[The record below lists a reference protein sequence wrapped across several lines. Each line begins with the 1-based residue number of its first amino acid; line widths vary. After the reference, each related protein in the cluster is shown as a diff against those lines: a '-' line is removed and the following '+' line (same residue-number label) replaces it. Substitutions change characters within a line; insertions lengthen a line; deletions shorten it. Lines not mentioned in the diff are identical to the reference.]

1 MSDTNDLGSKNPIQN
16 IILDTCILQY
26 LSNKYLKGEL
36 GKYLLSL
43 VGRGFGLAISDISI
57 SELLQ
62 DATLEQEKISSSTLS
77 LFNRYPLNED
87 ILIAGA
93 QISTLYKIDNTKNNS
108 ISLPDKIIASASVL
122 SGSLIL
128 TADVNDYP
136 RLFFSEAEE
145 KWILYRKN
153 NKNNILVI
161 QLLRPNTEYIK
172 QKFSE
177 RI

>member
-1 MSDTNDLGSKNPIQN
+1 M
-16 IILDTCILQY
+16 
-26 LSNKYLKGEL
+26 
-36 GKYLLSL
+36 
-43 VGRGFGLAISDISI
+43 
-57 SELLQ
+57 
-62 DATLEQEKISSSTLS
+62 EQEKISSSTLS